1 MDLTLWATF
10 TLTMFLLAITPGPA
24 VLLVVSQAM
33 SRGFLAGMGAALGVQ
48 AGNGVYF
55 LISAF
60 GLGAALAASALA
72 FDVIRYAGAAYL
84 VYLGVRTLLT
94 ARQGLS
100 LEQRPRPPL
109 WRSAFAQG
117 FMKQLA
123 NPKSILSFGSLLPQF
138 ISPAHPGAQQF
149 AVYGLTCVIVEV
161 PVLAVYAWLGVAGG
175 RLSSSARAL
184 VWRERLSGAAL
195 VFIGAGLAMMRAT
208 P

>member
-10 TLTMFLLAITPGPA
+10 TLTMFLFAITPGPA

-33 SRGFLAGMGAALGVQ
+33 SRGFGAGMGAALGVQ
-48 AGNGVYF
+48 AGNGFYF
-55 LISAF
+55 MVSVA
-60 GLGAALAASALA
+60 GLGATLAASTLA

-84 VYLGVRTLLT
+84 VYLGVRTILS
-94 ARQGLS
+94 AAQGVS
-100 LEQRPRPPL
+100 LEQRPKPPL

-123 NPKSILSFGSLLPQF
+123 NPKSILFFGSLLPQF
-138 ISPAHPGAQQF
+138 VQPGPDAALQF
-149 AVYGLTCVIVEV
+149 TVYGVSCIVVEV

-175 RLSSSARAL
+175 RLSSSARAI

-195 VFIGAGLAMMRAT
+195 VTIGAVLATMRARA
-208 P
+208 